1 MNVTLVGVV
10 KPVRLKIPV
19 AVMEVG
25 LRLDAVLDV
34 DVILVGVVRA
44 VIQIL
49 VHHVATT
56 ERGGVMMVFLIVVVT
71 MVGVVQHVI

>member
-1 MNVTLVGVV
+1 MNVTMVGVV
-10 KPVRLKIPV
+10 KLVRLKIPV
-19 AVMEVG
+19 AVMDVG

-49 VHHVATT
+49 VQHVATT
-56 ERGGVMMVFLIVVVT
+56 ERGGIMIFLVVVVT